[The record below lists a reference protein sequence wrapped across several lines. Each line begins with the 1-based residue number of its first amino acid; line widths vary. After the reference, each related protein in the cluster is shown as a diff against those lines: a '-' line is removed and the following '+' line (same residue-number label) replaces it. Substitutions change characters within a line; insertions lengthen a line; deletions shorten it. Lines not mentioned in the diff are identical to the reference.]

1 MDGELQ
7 IQLAVLAALIH
18 DVGKFGQRAGAPYAT
33 ANQDDF
39 LPTYQGRPSHWHVLY
54 TDYFVENEL
63 PLPRELE
70 GYRSRVAALAAGH
83 HKPDQSE
90 LISSCIAQGDRLAS
104 GWDRQG
110 TEEDANSDRQGF
122 KKARL
127 NAIQD
132 EVQLLNHEFQDP
144 GQWFVPLKPL
154 SMNRENLFPVQESRG
169 EAKDYAPLY
178 EQFLNRLHKVPT
190 EHGFAHY
197 LACLTRVLE
206 NFTWCIP
213 SATYKA
219 LPDISLFDH
228 SVSSAA
234 VAQALVQYHQDR
246 DGKPESGHNEPKF
259 LLIGGDLSGIQSF
272 IFNVSES
279 KAKGAGK
286 LYRARSFY
294 LQALAKSVVL
304 TLLSRLGLFAPAQL
318 MDAGG
323 KFMLLA
329 ANTEVAGQTIE
340 NMQKEL
346 DSWMVETFKGQ
357 LSMTLTSLPV
367 TPNDLDLAKFH
378 HVLDTFNDVL
388 EEAKCSRLASWLRE
402 HGPVLHSDYEKIA
415 ASGPCE
421 VCEIHHAQTELN
433 EGTPCC
439 RQCHEHIEVIGTNL
453 PRTTA
458 LDYNYERGITLFG
471 EIKIF
476 LAGAKD
482 TLDPSKSILIQQ
494 TNDSMANPWP
504 RAWIAGY
511 IPEITSRDLAH
522 KPFFDTL
529 EAENPGVD
537 FQDISKGELQKT
549 PKTFHLI
556 AQKARDENE
565 TRDTAVGRALLGVL
579 KADVDN
585 LGLVFT
591 LGLRGRV
598 SLSRFASLSR
608 MFSAF
613 FSGYL
618 VHMIQE
624 SDKFRDTYVVF
635 SGGDDLFLLG
645 PWKQTLE
652 LAAHIRSE
660 FAAFCGHNPDMSL
673 SCGLTLTKP
682 KFPLRRSAPLAEQ
695 ALDQAKERKKGDI
708 PVKDA
713 VSIFGQVLSWEEFA
727 QQMETA
733 SWLEERAKDEQSG
746 VKTAF
751 LYRMLTYARQAEAM
765 LAEKNP
771 GEAVSPR
778 NGLYLSHAHYDI
790 ARNIMRT
797 EKDVLQNPEEVA
809 GLVNMVNATQ
819 GAQAFVKNSVALQ
832 WAMSNLRK

>member
-1 MDGELQ
+1 
-7 IQLAVLAALIH
+7 
-18 DVGKFGQRAGAPYAT
+18 
-33 ANQDDF
+33 
-39 LPTYQGRPSHWHVLY
+39 
-54 TDYFVENEL
+54 
-63 PLPRELE
+63 ELE
-70 GYRSRVAALAAGH
+70 GYRSRIAALAAGH
-83 HKPDQSE
+83 HNPDLSD
-90 LISSCIAQGDRLAS
+90 LISACIAKGDRLAS

-110 TEEDANSDRQGF
+110 TEEEAGGDRQAF

-154 SMNRENLFPVQESRG
+154 SMNKGNLFPVQESRG

-178 EQFLNRLHKVPT
+178 EQFLERLRQVPT
-190 EHGFAHY
+190 DQGFAHY
-197 LACLTRVLE
+197 LACLIRVLE
-206 NFTWCIP
+206 DFTWCIP

-228 SVSSAA
+228 SLCSAA
-234 VAQALVQYHQDR
+234 VAQALTQYHQDVG
-246 DGKPESGHNEPKF
+246 GKPESGPDESKF

-294 LQALAKSVVL
+294 LQALTKSVVL
-304 TLLSRLGLFAPAQL
+304 ILLSRLGLHAPAQL

-329 ANTEVAGQTIE
+329 ANTQATRQTIQD
-340 NMQKEL
+340 MQKEL
-346 DSWMVETFKGQ
+346 DSWMVESFKGQ
-357 LSMTLTSLPV
+357 LSMTLASLPV
-367 TPNDLDLAKFH
+367 RPKDLDLKEFH
-378 HVLDTFNDVL
+378 NILDSFNFIL
-388 EEAKCSRLASWLRE
+388 EEAKCARLASWLQE
-402 HGPVLHSDYEKIA
+402 HEPALHSGYEEIA

-421 VCEIHHAQTELN
+421 ICEIHPALSVLKD
-433 EGTPCC
+433 GTPSCLQC
-439 RQCHEHIEVIGTNL
+439 RDHIETIGTRL
-453 PRTTA
+453 PRTTG
-458 LDYNYERGITLFG
+458 LEYNYERGAELFG
-471 EIKIF
+471 GIKVF
-476 LAGAKD
+476 LLGPKD
-482 TLDPSKSILIQQ
+482 KPNPSKSVLIQQ
-494 TNDSMANPWP
+494 TDNQMDTAWP

-511 IPEITSRDLAH
+511 IPEITSQDLAH
-522 KPFFDTL
+522 TPFFKAL
-529 EAENPGVD
+529 EEENPDLD
-537 FQDISKGELQKT
+537 FKAMSEDEYQDL

-556 AQKARDENE
+556 AQKARQENE
-565 TRDTAVGRALLGVL
+565 TRDTSTGRALLGVL

-618 VHMIQE
+618 VRMIQE
-624 SDKFRDTYVVF
+624 SDKYKDTYVVF

-652 LAAHIRSE
+652 LAGHIRSE

-695 ALDQAKERKKGDI
+695 ALDQAKDRTKGDI

-727 QQMETA
+727 QQMDKA
-733 SWLEERAKDEQSG
+733 AWLEDRARDEQSG

-765 LAEKNP
+765 LKEKKP
-771 GEAVSPR
+771 GETVSPR

-797 EKDVLQNPEEVA
+797 EKGVLQNPEEVA
-809 GLVNMVNATQ
+809 GLVNMVNAAQ